1 MDEKKAEEIKT
12 KLDILIIL
20 QAREFVKDQ
29 SKTDAILFLNRIG
42 LDNQLISKIV
52 ETSASAVAVRIS
64 ESKKMKKRKNE

>member
-20 QAREFVKDQ
+20 QAREFVKNQ

-52 ETSASAVAVRIS
+52 DTSASAVAVRIS